1 MSVRVRFAPSPT
13 GPLHIGGVR
22 TALYN
27 FMFAK
32 KHGGAFV
39 LRIEDTD
46 QQRYVDG
53 AEAYIQEALTWMGIR
68 PTEGPKDGGDYGPY
82 RQSERKHLY
91 SNSIEHLVAQGGVYL
106 AFDTAE
112 ELSALRKAAESKGET
127 FIYNWRNRSALK
139 NSLSMTEKEVQS
151 ALENNVPFVYR
162 FIAHRD
168 GEIKDLLLEDIV
180 RGQIRVDKSLLDDKV
195 LVKQDGMPTYHLANV
210 VDDHLM
216 EISHVIRGEEW
227 LPSLALHTLL
237 YEAFGWQAPK
247 FAHVPLI
254 LKPKGKGKLSKR
266 DGATFGFP
274 VFPLEWNDETAGFR
288 ESGYLPEA
296 LLNYLA
302 LLGWNDG
309 SERELFSLDELTNA
323 FSLKGITKS
332 GGRFDPDRCQWFNA
346 QYIAQLSADK
356 LIPVLQ
362 KQVIDHGI
370 EHTSIEMGKVIS
382 LIQDRLVLLSDLWKE
397 ASVFFVRPST
407 FDKKAVQKQWKA
419 NTANVLLDLE
429 VLIASLDVWSVEDI
443 RAAVKQW
450 AETNEIRLGSIMAPL
465 RLALVGEMKGPDVFM
480 LCQLI
485 GVEETRKRI
494 RFAVENI
501 ST

>member
-1 MSVRVRFAPSPT
+1 MPVRVRFAPSPT

-27 FMFAK
+27 FLFAK
-32 KHGGAFV
+32 KHGGTFI

-46 QQRYVDG
+46 RQRYVGG
-53 AEAYIQEALTWMGIR
+53 AEAYILQALAWMGIS
-68 PTEGPKDGGDYGPY
+68 PAEGPEHGGDYGPY
-82 RQSERKHLY
+82 RQSERKKLY
-91 SNSIEHLVAQGGVYL
+91 IKNIERLVAQGNVYL
-106 AFDTAE
+106 AFDTAA
-112 ELSALRKAAESKGET
+112 ELSALRKAADSNGET
-127 FIYNWRNRSALK
+127 FIYNWKNRSGLK
-139 NSLSMTEKEVQS
+139 NSLSMTHEEVQS
-151 ALENNVPFVYR
+151 ALENDTPFVYR

-168 GEIKDLLLEDIV
+168 GENKDLFLEDIV
-180 RGQIRVDKSLLDDKV
+180 RGRMRVDKSLLDDKV

-216 EISHVIRGEEW
+216 EISHVVRGEEW
-227 LPSLALHTLL
+227 LPSLAMHLLL
-237 YEAFGWQAPK
+237 YQAFGWQAPE

-274 VFPLEWNDETAGFR
+274 VFPLEWKGENAGFR

-309 SERELFSLDELTNA
+309 SDRELFSLDELTSA
-323 FSLKGITKS
+323 FSLTSITKS
-332 GGRFDPDRCQWFNA
+332 GGRFDPDRCKWFNQ
-346 QYIAQLSADK
+346 QYLAQLSVDE

-362 KQVIDHGI
+362 KELAVHGV
-370 EHTSIEMGKVIS
+370 EQTSMELGKVVS

-397 ASVFFVRPST
+397 AAVFFVRPSD
-407 FDKKAVQKQWKA
+407 FDEKAVQKQWKA
-419 NTANVLLDLE
+419 ETPKILLALE
-429 VLIASLDVWSVEDI
+429 GLITSLDDKSAEGI
-443 RAAVKQW
+443 RTAVKKW
-450 AETNEIRLGSIMAPL
+450 ADANEIRLGAVMAPL

-485 GVEETRKRI
+485 GGDETSVRI
-494 RFAVENI
+494 LFAVETI
-501 ST
+501 SA